1 MTRAEAI
8 THIVN
13 LTNQDKLRTDITL
26 TALLATIVQALESGR
41 AVVIPGFG
49 TFSLKW
55 RNETTGRL
63 IQKNTTLIVPAHYIP
78 HFKPFRQF
86 KDNLR
91 IATRP
96 IPNSPEA
103 D

>member
-8 THIVN
+8 THVVN
-13 LTNQDKLRTDITL
+13 LTNQDKIRTYITL
-26 TALLATIVQALESGR
+26 TALLATIVQAIESGR
-41 AVVIPGFG
+41 TIAIPGFG

-63 IQKNTTLIVPAHYIP
+63 IQRNTTVIVPAHYIP
-78 HFKPFRQF
+78 HLKPFRQF

-91 IATRP
+91 AATLP
-96 IPNSPEA
+96 IPNSSNA